1 MAVRWIGLILIG
13 FILTAEGYLIF
24 QNSFYGPLNIID
36 LSGRVM
42 TLDEK
47 EQLFDELREKL
58 GAKDPN
64 KASIS
69 YELTRI
75 VRSGLD
81 PLAVCGMSRFRSN
94 SRAWGNWTLFSIE
107 FRGDHTVTKRT
118 IDRPLLRGVPISVDN
133 LVYRTRDGD
142 RAITPR
148 DTYICE
154 PRPTRCP
161 PGQCAPYDWT
171 TAVRVV
177 DD

>member
-47 EQLFDELREKL
+47 EQLFDELGEKL

-69 YELTRI
+69 YELTRM

-81 PLAVCGMSRFRSN
+81 PLAVCGMSRFKIN

-118 IDRPLLRGVPISVDN
+118 LDRPLLRDVPISVDN
-133 LVYRTRDGD
+133 LVYRTRDGV